1 MGTRRLYDFVHDNPM
16 VELHPTEY
24 VNDPFRIAQNDRM
37 VAINSAIEVDL
48 TGQVCADSIGSR
60 FYSGA
65 GGQVDFIYG
74 ASRSKG
80 GKPIIA
86 LPSMATADGQPVSR
100 IAPMLKPGAGVV
112 TTRSHVH
119 YIITEHGI
127 ADLYGKSVR
136 QRARALIDIAHPQF
150 REDLEKAARDLR
162 YL

>member
-1 MGTRRLYDFVHDNPM
+1 
-16 VELHPTEY
+16 
-24 VNDPFRIAQNDRM
+24 
-37 VAINSAIEVDL
+37 
-48 TGQVCADSIGSR
+48 
-60 FYSGA
+60 
-65 GGQVDFIYG
+65 
-74 ASRSKG
+74 
-80 GKPIIA
+80 
-86 LPSMATADGQPVSR
+86 
-100 IAPMLKPGAGVV
+100 MLKPGAGVV